1 MKKISTKTAIIALF
15 ILTIVGLA
23 IVFVVAGNQKKI
35 SYKTFEVKRDN
46 IIQTVSETGTVK
58 ASTEVDLSFLNSGK
72 ISRLNFAVGDYVL
85 EGQPLAELDY
95 TSLVISKQ
103 EAKANYDV
111 STETLNKLLAGA
123 TGEAKLLAEATVR
136 QAEMASES
144 AKNEMAWVRSA
155 ARESITQ
162 AEKTLSDLES
172 SSAATLTTPEQ
183 AIISAETALE
193 NTKTTGQQAIDNYR
207 DSALIAIDDKI
218 SAANIAL
225 DSVDRV
231 LTDEDGKDYLSV
243 KNLSY
248 LNLATSNYNDWQKQE
263 AVARNSLVTAKI
275 SLSENSVSSALVNA
289 IYLLD
294 LSLSAL
300 ENMFSSLENSITT
313 SSFTQADIDAH
324 KATIG
329 TRIVTINTSL
339 SLLKT
344 AEQNYKNAITSYENN
359 VKSANDALAQAKSS
373 YDTAVLN
380 AKNAL
385 SIANVNAEQQIT
397 VAESRVSATEESIL
411 VAEAQRDSV
420 LAIANP
426 HDITLARA
434 RIRQAQASLDSVSKQ
449 IENSQIKSPINGMI
463 TSVNYNVGEQF
474 VMSKPVITLLGEG
487 DYEIEVLISEADISK
502 VKNGDLAEITLDAF
516 SDENIFN
523 GSIVFIEPAETVI
536 QDVIY
541 YLVTIKF
548 DPREEKIKSGMTAN
562 ITITT
567 NQKFDIITIPA
578 RAVREMDNGKVVDLL
593 VAELVKE
600 QKVITGMMGDGGNVE
615 ILDGLKEGDVLV
627 TQIIEN

>member
-85 EGQPLAELDY
+85 EGQLLAELDY